1 MFMGKKFTSNLHG
14 LPRDPWK
21 RFFASS
27 MVLADNGI
35 KSDALGD
42 EDEENGADCEALA
55 YYLKKALKLVTSKLF
70 YCYGEIRL
78 IACSIIAIIMKL

>member
-1 MFMGKKFTSNLHG
+1 MFMGKKLTSNLHG

-21 RFFASS
+21 RFLASS

-42 EDEENGADCEALA
+42 DDEENGADCEALA
-55 YYLKKALKLVTSKLF
+55 YY
-70 YCYGEIRL
+70 
-78 IACSIIAIIMKL
+78 